1 MCIVGRF
8 CRTNNDLKNQTEKAR
23 QSKEKGAK
31 RIERKVREEAT
42 ETERAPDT
50 QSERASQLLIILFH
64 QRLPPLEY
72 KRHLNRLTTK
82 S

>member
-42 ETERAPDT
+42 ERER
-50 QSERASQLLIILFH
+50 ERERESQLLIILFH

>member
-42 ETERAPDT
+42 ERERESTSHNFIPSKA
-50 QSERASQLLIILFH
+50 ASIGVQKTL
-64 QRLPPLEY
+64 
-72 KRHLNRLTTK
+72 K
-82 S
+82 

>member
-42 ETERAPDT
+42 ERER
-50 QSERASQLLIILFH
+50 ERERERVNFS
-64 QRLPPLEY
+64 
-72 KRHLNRLTTK
+72 
-82 S
+82 

>member
-42 ETERAPDT
+42 ERER
-50 QSERASQLLIILFH
+50 ERERESDRERVNF
-64 QRLPPLEY
+64 
-72 KRHLNRLTTK
+72 

>member
-31 RIERKVREEAT
+31 RIERKVRQQS
-42 ETERAPDT
+42 TER
-50 QSERASQLLIILFH
+50 EREREREREPERERESTSHNFIPSKAASIGVQKTL
-64 QRLPPLEY
+64 
-72 KRHLNRLTTK
+72 K
-82 S
+82 

>member
-42 ETERAPDT
+42 ERERE
-50 QSERASQLLIILFH
+50 SERERERERERVNFS
-64 QRLPPLEY
+64 
-72 KRHLNRLTTK
+72 
-82 S
+82 